1 MTVSSCAGSRSSDVL
16 NDKKFGTISKQAT
29 GRAKPA
35 ANLPKSLEPTPIV
48 AEHGAMRREINIS
61 GNQLLVACLAWIY
74 TSSHS
79 PKFLGAYGSFFP
91 TPCRIYLM
99 Y

>member
-29 GRAKPA
+29 GRSKPA

-61 GNQLLVACLAWIY
+61 GNQLLVACLVAFCLAGTLVW
-74 TSSHS
+74 
-79 PKFLGAYGSFFP
+79 SFVRYWLFAP
-91 TPCRIYLM
+91 
-99 Y
+99 